1 MFGLFS
7 SRSGEIAFDPA
18 EAVRGAAAGT
28 ITLIDIRD
36 HSEVRA
42 TGRAAGA
49 LHVPLATL
57 RMKADPASPEQL
69 PEFRAGRPLVLY
81 CASGA
86 RSQLAARML
95 RQMGHDES
103 YNMGA
108 LAHWQEAGGAIER

>member
-1 MFGLFS
+1 MFGLFT
-7 SRSGEIAFDPA
+7 SRSGDIAFDPA

-28 ITLIDIRD
+28 ITLVDIRD
-36 HSEVRA
+36 PSEIRK

-49 LHVPLATL
+49 LQVPLATL

-69 PEFRAGRPLVLY
+69 PEFRAGKPLVLY

-86 RSQLAARML
+86 RSQLAVRML
-95 RQMGHDES
+95 RQMGHQEA

-108 LAHWQEAGGAIER
+108 LDHWQAAGGVIER